1 MTRSNPFQDV
11 DPDFRHLYV
20 FGAGGFGREVA
31 WLAEQA
37 WGERVE
43 IRFLVDRPE
52 YLREPVNGIPVELAS
67 GIEPGDDARFL
78 VALGDPAARQA
89 AALALAARGMRPAT
103 LVHPRVEMS
112 RFVDV
117 GPGTVVCANSVLTC
131 NLVLG
136 AHVQV
141 NLACTIGHDAVIGD
155 FSTLS
160 PGVNISG
167 CVHLESGVF
176 VGTNACIINGK
187 SGSPLRIGEGAVIA
201 AGACVTKDVPPH
213 ALVAGVPAVV
223 KHLREPGPAP
233 ATSISKP
240 GGA

>member
-1 MTRSNPFQDV
+1 MTHANPLHDA
-11 DPDFRHLYV
+11 DPGFRYLYV

-31 WLAEQA
+31 WLAEQT

-43 IRFLVDRPE
+43 LCFLVDRPE
-52 YLREPVNGIPVELAS
+52 YLREPVNGIPVELVSAV
-67 GIEPGDDARFL
+67 EPRDDARFL
-78 VALGDPAARQA
+78 VALGDPAARRA
-89 AALALAARGMRPAT
+89 AAQTLVAKGMRPAT

-112 RFVDV
+112 RFVEM

-187 SGSPLRIGEGAVIA
+187 TDKPLRIGAGAVIA

-223 KHLREPGPAP
+223 KQLREPATAP
-233 ATSISKP
+233 ATSNPK
-240 GGA
+240 A

>member
-1 MTRSNPFQDV
+1 MTPSNPFHDA
-11 DPDFRHLYV
+11 DPGFRRLYI
-20 FGAGGFGREVA
+20 FGAGGSGREVA

-37 WGERVE
+37 WGERIE

-52 YLREPVNGIPVELAS
+52 YLREPVNGIPVELVADV
-67 GIEPGDDARFL
+67 EPRDDARFI
-78 VALGDPAARQA
+78 VALGDPAARRTV
-89 AALALAARGMRPAT
+89 ALALAARGMRPAT

-112 RFVDV
+112 RFVEV
-117 GPGTVVCANSVLTC
+117 GPGTVVCANSVITC

-141 NLACTIGHDAVIGD
+141 NMACTVAHDAVIGD

-176 VGTNACIINGK
+176 VGTNACVINGK
-187 SGSPLRIGEGAVIA
+187 KDKPLRIGAGAVIA

-223 KHLREPGPAP
+223 KQLREPAAAP
-233 ATSISKP
+233 ATSIPK
-240 GGA
+240 A

>member
-1 MTRSNPFQDV
+1 MTSSSAVHDA
-11 DPDFRHLYV
+11 DLGFRHLYI

-31 WLAEQA
+31 WLAEQR
-37 WGERVE
+37 WGERVKLH
-43 IRFLVDRPE
+43 FLVDRPE
-52 YLREPVNGIPVELAS
+52 FLRAPVNGIPVELVSTVDA
-67 GIEPGDDARFL
+67 GEDARFV

-89 AALALAARGMRPAT
+89 AAQVLADAGMRPAT

-112 RFVDV
+112 RFIDL

-141 NLACTIGHDAVIGD
+141 NLACTIGHDAAIGD

-167 CVHLESGVF
+167 CVHLERGVF

-187 SGSPLRIGEGAVIA
+187 TDRPLRIGAGAVIA

-223 KHLREPGPAP
+223 KHLREPVAAP
-233 ATSISKP
+233 AVSTPK
-240 GGA
+240 A

>member
-1 MTRSNPFQDV
+1 MTHSSPLHAT
-11 DPDFRHLYV
+11 DPGFRHLYI

-31 WLAEQA
+31 WLAEQT

-43 IRFLVDRPE
+43 LHFLVDRPE
-52 YLREPVNGIPVELAS
+52 YLREPVNGIPVELVSAV
-67 GIEPGDDARFL
+67 EPRDDARFL
-78 VALGDPAARQA
+78 VALGDPEARRT
-89 AALALAARGMRPAT
+89 AALALAAKGMRPAT

-112 RFVDV
+112 RFVEM

-187 SGSPLRIGEGAVIA
+187 TDRPLRIGAGAVIA

-213 ALVAGVPAVV
+213 ALVAGVPAVL
-223 KHLREPGPAP
+223 KHLREPAAAP
-233 ATSISKP
+233 ATSNP
-240 GGA
+240 NA

>member
-1 MTRSNPFQDV
+1 MTRSNPLHDA
-11 DPDFRHLYV
+11 DPGFRSLYI

-31 WLAEQA
+31 WLAEQT
-37 WGERVE
+37 WGGQVQL
-43 IRFLVDRPE
+43 RFLVDRPE
-52 YLREPVNGIPVELAS
+52 YLREPVNGIPVELVSA
-67 GIEPGDDARFL
+67 IEPPDDARFL
-78 VALGDPAARQA
+78 VALGDPAARRA
-89 AALALAARGMRPAT
+89 AALALAAKGMRPAT

-112 RFVDV
+112 RFVEM

-141 NLACTIGHDAVIGD
+141 NLACTIGHDAVIED

-187 SGSPLRIGEGAVIA
+187 TDRPLRIGAGAVVA

-223 KHLREPGPAP
+223 KQLREPAAAPAP
-233 ATSISKP
+233 SIP
-240 GGA
+240 NA